1 MARWHS
7 ANVLKTGPEARTLWQ
22 FAAHNGTFELLHQE
36 ARLPGEPLSP
46 QVVRKDWQ
54 TLWQKKLN
62 VAWLPPEKV
71 FLRAVRLPAA
81 DLAETLSM
89 VELQLEKISPM
100 PVAQIVWTIE
110 VLPTPPAENL
120 QTVIV
125 MIVARHA
132 VEEFLGQLESQG
144 FLADRL
150 DLPVLDQLLAVP
162 VTDDGVWIYPGLV
175 ASSACLVAW
184 WYGGIL
190 QNLVLLSLPTGDE
203 QVPRLKEQLSQMAW
217 AGELEG
223 WLSAPPRWHLVAD
236 GDTAALWQPAL
247 QAATGESIDVISPLA
262 PAELAALSARRGAHS
277 TAKATL
283 LPPEFSTR
291 YQQQFVDRLW
301 MRGLGA
307 VLVVYLAGVLIYF
320 GALEVL
326 KFQRNQVQK
335 RVSEISQSYTN
346 AVLTRNLVTVLQQ
359 QVDLKYAALDCW
371 KAAAENLP
379 TDVTLKQLQFR
390 KGRELN
396 LSGEVP
402 QDQVAQL
409 DEYIRQLRRAS
420 ANGRP
425 LFKSV
430 TAPRHSNRPGPNGVY
445 IDSWAFDCEINRT
458 EAE

>member
-7 ANVLKTGPEARTLWQ
+7 ANVLKTGPDARHLWQ

-36 ARLPGEPLSP
+36 VRPPGEPLSSNL
-46 QVVRKDWQ
+46 VRKDWQ

-71 FLRAVRLPAA
+71 FLRAIRLPAA
-81 DLAETLSM
+81 DLAETLAM

-110 VLPTPPAENL
+110 VLPHTAGDL

-132 VEEFLGQLESQG
+132 VEEFLGQLENQG

-162 VTDDGVWIYPGLV
+162 INDDGVWIYPGLA
-175 ASSACLVAW
+175 ASSACLIAW

-190 QNLVLLSLPTGDE
+190 QNLVLLSLPTGEE
-203 QVPRLKEQLSQMAW
+203 QVPRLQEQLSQMSW

-223 WLSAPPRWHLVAD
+223 WLTAPPRWHLVAD
-236 GDTAALWQPAL
+236 ADTAALWQPAL
-247 QAATGESIDVISPLA
+247 QSATGESIDVITPLA

-277 TAKATL
+277 VAKVTL
-283 LPPEFSTR
+283 LPAEFAAR
-291 YQQQFVDRLW
+291 YQQQFIDRLW

-307 VLVVYLAGVLIYF
+307 VLVVYLFGVLIYF

-346 AVLTRNLVTVLQQ
+346 AIQTSNLVTVLQA

-371 KAAAENLP
+371 KAAAEYLP
-379 TDVTLKQLQFR
+379 ADVTLKQLQFK

-402 QDQVAQL
+402 QEQVNQL
-409 DEYIRQLRRAS
+409 DDYIRQLRRTTAHD
-420 ANGRP
+420 RP
-425 LFKSV
+425 LFKNIS
-430 TAPRHSNRPGPNGVY
+430 APRHSFRPAPTGGSV
-445 IDSWAFDCEINRT
+445 DVWSFDCEINRT
-458 EAE
+458 ETE